1 MPVSDDGID
10 MTAFLEAC
18 KVCHTAVSRAF
29 FFTAQRYDF
38 FVPDVCS
45 NFRQAGYIL
54 QGMVQ

>member
-18 KVCHTAVSRAF
+18 KVRHPVVSRAF
-29 FFTAQRYDF
+29 FSLLSDMIF